1 MFPFIPDNITV
12 MLQIRGVKELAH
24 NVGFLGKIHFVYVF
38 VLCFIKFYILII
50 NAKYFDLSNVF

>member
-12 MLQIRGVKELAH
+12 MLQIRGVRELVL

-38 VLCFIKFYILII
+38 ELCSI
-50 NAKYFDLSNVF
+50 NFLCINNKCKIF